1 MFLKI
6 RRLFAVFDCSYQ
18 NTMRLLRDLLAEADE
33 GVLSYGRPNGLIS
46 AASLVDL
53 FSERLGLFLT
63 L

>member
-1 MFLKI
+1 
-6 RRLFAVFDCSYQ
+6 
-18 NTMRLLRDLLAEADE
+18 MRLLRDLLAESDE

-46 AASLVDL
+46 AASLVDM